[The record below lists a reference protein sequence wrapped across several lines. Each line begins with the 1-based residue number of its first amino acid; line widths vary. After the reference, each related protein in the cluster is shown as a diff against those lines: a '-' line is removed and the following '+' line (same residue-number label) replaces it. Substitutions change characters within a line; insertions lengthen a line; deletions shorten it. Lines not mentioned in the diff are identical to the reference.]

1 MKKLAGNIIIF
12 HMCTKITIIW
22 CTVLEIRS
30 ETDKSFCHF
39 GPFFSLLP
47 PPLMILNIKI
57 LKKMRKMPGDIIL
70 LYIHMYHKWRS
81 YDNGSWNIRCERQK
95 FSTFWATFSLTA
107 QKIKIWKKWKKR
119 LEISSFYNSVP
130 RIMIMCYTV
139 PEIWCEA
146 DVIIFHFGPFF
157 AFLHP

>member
-12 HMCTKITIIW
+12 HMCTKNHNHMMYGSWDTEWDRQKFLSFWTI
-22 CTVLEIRS
+22 
-30 ETDKSFCHF
+30 
-39 GPFFSLLP
+39 FSLLP

-57 LKKMRKMPGDIIL
+57 LKKMKKMPGDIIL

-107 QKIKIWKKWKKR
+107 QKIKIWKKWKKC

-157 AFLHP
+157 AFLPL